1 MESQYR
7 LEVTEFSCSYGLYE
21 GREDMVRAAVRRIQ
35 DRIRTGNTL
44 VIVRVNNPRYKG
56 Q

>member
-1 MESQYR
+1 MESKYR
-7 LEVTEFSCSYGLYE
+7 LEVSEFSCTYSLYE
-21 GREDMVRAAVRRIQ
+21 GKEDMARAAVRRIQ